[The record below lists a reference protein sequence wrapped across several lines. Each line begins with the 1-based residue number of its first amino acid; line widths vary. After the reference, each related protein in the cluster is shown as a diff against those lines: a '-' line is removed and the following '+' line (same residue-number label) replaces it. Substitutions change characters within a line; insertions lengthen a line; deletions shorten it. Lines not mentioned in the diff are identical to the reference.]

1 MSLED
6 DEALFEDLYGDD
18 EKQEEKQDTVQKE
31 VESTERK
38 LLLLKQLLL
47 LKMLVLLKWKPQ
59 LKVNQ
64 NLSHLHLHRQFQLVE
79 M

>member
-38 LLLLKQLLL
+38 LLLSKQLLL

-64 NLSHLHLHRQFQLVE
+64 NLFHLHLHRQFQLVE

>member
-31 VESTERK
+31 VESTEG
-38 LLLLKQLLL
+38 
-47 LKMLVLLKWKPQ
+47 
-59 LKVNQ
+59 NYCC
-64 NLSHLHLHRQFQLVE
+64 
-79 M
+79 